1 MTCTTARN
9 ARSARW
15 FALSKFNM
23 PVIIV
28 DSTGRADATVDHCL
42 LRVST
47 AKQGR
52 SGLGLEAQREALERF
67 AAAEG
72 FEVAREF
79 IEIETG
85 KGSDALD
92 RRPQLAAALAEAR
105 RRRCPVAVAKLDR
118 LSRDVHFISGL
129 MAERVQFIVAE
140 LGADVDPFILHLF
153 AALAEKERAMIATR
167 TRDAL
172 ARAKARGVKLGGPK
186 LPQARK
192 AAVKAIEANANR
204 HAANVLPIIR
214 EVQRAG
220 ATSLR
225 AIAEALNAR
234 GVPTVRGGRWQAM
247 TVSNVLARA

>member
-1 MTCTTARN
+1 MARQ
-9 ARSARW
+9 
-15 FALSKFNM
+15 
-23 PVIIV
+23 II
-28 DSTGRADATVDHCL
+28 AY

-52 SGLGLEAQREALERF
+52 SGLGLEAQREALARF
-67 AAAEG
+67 AASEG
-72 FEVAREF
+72 FEIAREF
-79 IEIETG
+79 LEIETG

-105 RRRCPVAVAKLDR
+105 RRRCPVTVAKLDR

-153 AALAEKERAMIATR
+153 AALAEKERAMISTR

-172 ARAKARGVKLGGPK
+172 SRARARGVKLGGPK
-186 LPQARK
+186 LAQARK
-192 AAVKAIEANANR
+192 VAVEVIEANAER

-220 ATSLR
+220 AKSLR

-234 GVPTVRGGRWQAM
+234 GIPTARGGRWQAQ
-247 TVSNVLARA
+247 TVSNALARA

>member
-1 MTCTTARN
+1 MGR
-9 ARSARW
+9 
-15 FALSKFNM
+15 
-23 PVIIV
+23 PII
-28 DSTGRADATVDHCL
+28 AYC
-42 LRVST
+42 RVST
-47 AKQGR
+47 AAQGR
-52 SGLGLEAQREALERF
+52 SGLGLEAQREALSRF
-67 AAAEG
+67 IAAEG
-72 FEVAREF
+72 FEIVGEF
-79 IEIETG
+79 KEVETG
-85 KGSDALD
+85 KGADALD

-105 RRRCPVAVAKLDR
+105 RRKCPIVVAKLDR

-172 ARAKARGVKLGGPK
+172 QRAKARGVKRGWPK
-186 LPQARK
+186 LAQARK
-192 AAVKAIEANANR
+192 AAAKAIGAAADR

-214 EVQRAG
+214 EIQRAG

-234 GVPTVRGGRWQAM
+234 GVATARGGKWQAM
-247 TVSNVLARA
+247 TVSNLLARSS